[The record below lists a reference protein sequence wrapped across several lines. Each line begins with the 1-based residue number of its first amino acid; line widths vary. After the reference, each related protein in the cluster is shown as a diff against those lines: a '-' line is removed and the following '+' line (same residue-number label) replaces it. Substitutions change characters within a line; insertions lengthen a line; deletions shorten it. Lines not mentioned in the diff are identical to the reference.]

1 MAKKPIEPS
10 KSVTEPA
17 TTPAKPYVVLARKYR
32 PRTFEDLIGQGAM
45 VQTLHNAFS
54 TGRIAQAYMLTGVR
68 GIGKTTTARIL
79 ARALNYETD
88 AVHTATIDMPGL
100 GRHCGEIMES
110 RHPDVLEMDAAS
122 NTGIDDVR
130 EIIEN
135 SRYKPLV
142 ARYKVF
148 IIDEVHMLSKNAF
161 NALLKTLE
169 EPPEHAKFIFATTE
183 IRKVPVTVLSRCQR
197 FDLRRV
203 EAPVLVKHFQGILKQ
218 EGAKAADDALALIA
232 RAAEGSVRDGLSIL
246 DQAIAMSSGNV
257 TAVDVRAMLGLADRS
272 RVFDLLDTVLK
283 GTPAK
288 ALEGLAALHH
298 DGAEPAQV
306 LIDLADAVHV
316 ATRAKIAGP
325 DAAGDALSRDERDRA
340 AAFAGGLSIAILS
353 RAWQM
358 LIKGIEETAKS
369 PNPLAAAEMV
379 LIRLSYTAD
388 LPAPDELIRTLGAGP
403 SRMPSAPAA
412 PARETAVTKAP
423 LNRATD
429 TPARRPERSTPA
441 TATPPWEDQPGEA
454 APGKVSLPPTPRV
467 AANAIPEVPPI
478 EAYEAGAGLVDGPLE
493 FTDPDD
499 LGDDEGM
506 GGMEAD
512 IGPSIRPTLQLATVR
527 TFQDVL
533 DTASRRRDAKLKVHL
548 EEHVSL
554 VKFDAAGSIELHLL
568 VGAPKE
574 LPNDLREKLNLWTGR
589 KWMIAVSPR
598 PGDKPIGLV
607 QREQAAAELV
617 ELSQHPVIAAV
628 LQDFPE
634 AKITTVRPL
643 PRAKTDDSAVG

>member
-1 MAKKPIEPS
+1 MAKKPIDPPKVED
-10 KSVTEPA
+10 TA
-17 TTPAKPYVVLARKYR
+17 AKPYVVLARKYR
-32 PRTFEDLIGQGAM
+32 PRTFDDLIGQGAM
-45 VQTLHNAFS
+45 VQTLGNAFT

-88 AVHTATIDMPGL
+88 SISAPTITMPGL
-100 GRHCGEIMES
+100 GRHCAEIMES

-135 SRYKPLV
+135 ARYRPLV

-203 EAPVLVKHFQGILKQ
+203 EAPVLIKHFKGILGT

-257 TAVDVRAMLGLADRS
+257 TAPDVRAMLGLADRG
-272 RVFDLLDTVLK
+272 RVFDLLDAVLK

-298 DGAEPAQV
+298 DGADPTQV
-306 LIDLADAVHV
+306 LIDLADAVHI

-325 DAAGDALSRDERDRA
+325 DAAGDALSTDERTRA
-340 AAFAGGLSIAILS
+340 AAFAAGLSIAILS

-358 LIKGIEETAKS
+358 LTKGIEEASKS

-388 LPAPDELIRTLGAGP
+388 LPAPDDLIRTLGTGTA
-403 SRMPSAPAA
+403 RMPGATSAPQQ
-412 PARETAVTKAP
+412 RESTTRKAP
-423 LNRATD
+423 LNQSSANPRA
-429 TPARRPERSTPA
+429 ALAPA
-441 TATPPWEDQPGEA
+441 TQISAATGTPPWDDAPSEA
-454 APGKVSLPPTPRV
+454 TRADRDDIPDGPPLE
-467 AANAIPEVPPI
+467 AYMANAEQLTGPPE
-478 EAYEAGAGLVDGPLE
+478 LDGPTE
-493 FTDPDD
+493 F
-499 LGDDEGM
+499 DEDGEF

-512 IGPSIRPTLQLATVR
+512 IGPSIRMPAPVVQIRSFLDVVDLAG
-527 TFQDVL
+527 
-533 DTASRRRDAKLKVHL
+533 RRRDAKLKVHL

-554 VKFDAAGSIELHLL
+554 VRFDAAGTIELHLFAH
-568 VGAPKE
+568 APKE
-574 LPNDLREKLNLWTGR
+574 LPNELREKLNAWTGR
-589 KWMIAVSPR
+589 KWMVAVSPR
-598 PGDKPIGLV
+598 PGDKPIGLI

-617 ELSQHPVIAAV
+617 ELSKHPAIAAV
-628 LQDFPE
+628 LQDFPT
-634 AKITTVRPL
+634 AKITTVRRI
-643 PRAKTDDSAVG
+643 PRGKTDDSATG